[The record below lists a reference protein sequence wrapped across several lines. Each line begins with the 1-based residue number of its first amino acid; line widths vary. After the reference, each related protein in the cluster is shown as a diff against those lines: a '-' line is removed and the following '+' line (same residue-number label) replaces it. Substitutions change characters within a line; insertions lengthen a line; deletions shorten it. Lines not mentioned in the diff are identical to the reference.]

1 MGLLTCGSLESG
13 GSWGVVFY
21 KNCWLLPSIYLLD
34 NRNRSMAFCSTT
46 KPKTRMEY
54 EKSGVVF
61 QKESSS
67 RHWPKNCQTY
77 GNFLFGYLLLFL
89 SKKEK
94 KSSLIF
100 ELLSKIQIQ
109 ILHAI
114 LLHFYMA
121 TEKEKSHLRELMDEL
136 KKKSC
141 LRTTLSLAFLLLMA
155 SLLLKCF
162 FVVLHTFLFSWMA

>member
-21 KNCWLLPSIYLLD
+21 KNCWLLPSIYLLH

-67 RHWPKNCQTY
+67 RHYYWSKNCQTY

-94 KSSLIF
+94 KLSLIF
-100 ELLSKIQIQ
+100 ERLSKIQIQ
-109 ILHAI
+109 IHMGYYI
-114 LLHFYMA
+114 FIWQ
-121 TEKEKSHLRELMDEL
+121 L
-136 KKKSC
+136 KKRK
-141 LRTTLSLAFLLLMA
+141 AI
-155 SLLLKCF
+155 
-162 FVVLHTFLFSWMA
+162 